1 MAKEVTVA
9 EAVERLSGADARI
22 GFSFVNRSGNT
33 EQTRLI
39 TFPDLAE
46 QTAARAGALQAMG
59 LKQGE
64 RIAIILPEND
74 EFILTFLG
82 AIRAGIIPVPIYPM
96 HGLGQLDGYLEN
108 VRHIVRRSGAAAVVT
123 NAKIKLLLGTVQSQC
138 ESVRNIISTE
148 SLADAAAPIQP
159 RQVKLDDVA
168 FLQFTSG
175 STSSP
180 KGVVVTHRN
189 LAANIRCIM
198 EEGFRVTPE
207 DVGVSWLPLFHDMGL
222 IGFLLAPLFYQ
233 RPVAFIPPLTFLQRP
248 VTWLE
253 SLSKYRATISC
264 APNFA
269 FALAVKRISEAQRQ
283 GLDLSAWRIAGC
295 GGEPIRP
302 EILRRFASAFA
313 PQGFRAEALMSMY
326 GMAES
331 SLAIALGR
339 PGGGLLSTPVDHPRM
354 SEERVALP
362 PTQPE
367 RALDIVVCGK
377 PFPGHELAI
386 FDVADETSAFP
397 LPAGH
402 IGEIRIAGPSVM
414 KEYWGD
420 PEATAQVFAGRYLRT
435 GDLGFILDGE
445 LHVCGRL
452 KEMIILNGRNY
463 FPQDIEHVATTVPGV
478 RKGNLIA
485 FGTHVASGT
494 GDGSERIVLAVE
506 IADPASFDPMAVVR
520 TVQTALGIALHEVV
534 VLQPGQ
540 LPKTSSGKLQRT
552 KTRALYER
560 GELHDQRSA
569 RETSVTDTLKQ
580 VVISQTHYLKAVLFK

>member
-9 EAVERLSGADARI
+9 AVVERLTGADARI
-22 GFSFVNRSGNT
+22 GFSFVSRSGNT

-39 TFPDLAE
+39 TFPELAE
-46 QTAARAGALQAMG
+46 QTAARAGALQAAG

-82 AIRAGIIPVPIYPM
+82 AIRVGIIPVPIYPM

-123 NAKIKLLLGTVQSQC
+123 NAKIKLLLGTVQGQC
-138 ESVRNIISTE
+138 ESVRGIISVE
-148 SLADAAAPIQP
+148 SLADAAAPMQP
-159 RQVKLDDVA
+159 RQVNLDDAA

-175 STSSP
+175 STSNP
-180 KGVVVTHRN
+180 KGVTVTHRN
-189 LAANIRCIM
+189 LAANIRCFM
-198 EEGFRVTPE
+198 EEGFRVTSE

-222 IGFLLAPLFYQ
+222 IGFLLGPLFYQ
-233 RPVAFIPPLTFLQRP
+233 RPVAFIPPLNFLQRP
-248 VTWLE
+248 LMWLE
-253 SLSKYRATISC
+253 ALSKYRASISC

-269 FALAVKRISEAQRQ
+269 FALAVKRIPEAQRQ

-295 GGEPIRP
+295 GGEPIRA
-302 EILRRFASAFA
+302 EVLRRFATAFA
-313 PQGFRAEALMSMY
+313 PQGFRAEALLPMY

-331 SLAIALGR
+331 SLAITLGR
-339 PGGGLLSTPVDHPRM
+339 PGGGLPSTPVDHTRL

-362 PTQPE
+362 PRQLE
-367 RALDIVVCGK
+367 GALEIVACGK
-377 PFPGHELAI
+377 PFTGHKLSI
-386 FDVADETSAFP
+386 FDLTDETSASP
-397 LPAGH
+397 LPDGH

-420 PEATAQVFAGRYLRT
+420 PEATAQVFAGEYLRT
-435 GDLGFILDGE
+435 GDLGFILNGE

-478 RKGNLIA
+478 RKGNLVA
-485 FGTHVASGT
+485 FGTHEASDAGE
-494 GDGSERIVLAVE
+494 GLERIVLAVE
-506 IADPASFDPMAVVR
+506 IADPASFDPLAVVR
-520 TVQTALGIALHEVV
+520 TVQASLGVALHEVV

-552 KTRALYER
+552 KTRELYER
-560 GELHDQRSA
+560 GELHERQSA
-569 RETSVTDTLKQ
+569 RETNVTDTLKQ
-580 VVISQTHYLKAVLFK
+580 VVISQTNYLKAVLFK

>member
-22 GFSFVNRSGNT
+22 GFSFVSRSGST
-33 EQTRLI
+33 EQTQLI
-39 TFPDLAE
+39 TFPELAE
-46 QTAARAGALQAMG
+46 RIAARAGALQAMG

-64 RIAIILPEND
+64 RVALILPEND
-74 EFILTFLG
+74 EFILSFLG
-82 AIRAGIIPVPIYPM
+82 AIRAGLIPVPIYPM

-138 ESVRNIISTE
+138 ESVRGIISTE
-148 SLADAAAPIQP
+148 SLADVVTPLRP
-159 RQVKLDDVA
+159 PVVKLDDVA

-198 EEGFRVTPE
+198 EEGFRVTSE

-233 RPVAFIPPLTFLQRP
+233 RPVAFISPLTFLQRP
-248 VTWLE
+248 VTWLDT
-253 SLSKYRATISC
+253 LSKHRGTISC

-269 FALAVKRISEAQRQ
+269 FALAVKRIPEAQRQ
-283 GLDLSAWRIAGC
+283 GLDLSAWRLAGC
-295 GGEPIRP
+295 GGEPIRA
-302 EILRRFASAFA
+302 EILRRFAAAFA
-313 PQGFRAEALMSMY
+313 PQGFRAEALLSMY

-331 SLAIALGR
+331 SLAVALGI
-339 PGGGLLSTPVDHPRM
+339 PGGGLLSTPVDHARL
-354 SEERVALP
+354 SEERVALA
-362 PTQPE
+362 PTQLD
-367 RALDIVVCGK
+367 RALEIVACGK
-377 PFPGHELAI
+377 PFSGHALAI
-386 FDVADETSAFP
+386 FDMADETSATP
-397 LPAGH
+397 LPDGQV
-402 IGEIRIAGPSVM
+402 GEIRIRGPSVM
-414 KEYWGD
+414 KEYWAD
-420 PEATAQVFAGRYLRT
+420 PEATAQAFAGEYLRT
-435 GDLGFILDGE
+435 GDLGFILNGD

-485 FGTHVASGT
+485 FGTHPASGT
-494 GDGSERIVLAVE
+494 GDGSERVILAVE
-506 IADPASFDPMAVVR
+506 IAEPASFDSLAVVR
-520 TVQTALGIALHEVV
+520 TVQAELGLALHEVV

-560 GELHDQRSA
+560 GELQDRQSA

-580 VVISQTHYLKAVLFK
+580 VVLSQTSYLKAVLFK

>member
-1 MAKEVTVA
+1 M
-9 EAVERLSGADARI
+9 
-22 GFSFVNRSGNT
+22 
-33 EQTRLI
+33 
-39 TFPDLAE
+39 AE
-46 QTAARAGALQAMG
+46 QTAARAGALQAAG

-82 AIRAGIIPVPIYPM
+82 AIRVGIIPVPIYPM
-96 HGLGQLDGYLEN
+96 HGLGQLDGYLES

-138 ESVRNIISTE
+138 ESVRSIISVE
-148 SLADAAAPIQP
+148 SLADAAAPMQP
-159 RQVKLDDVA
+159 RKVNLDDVA

-175 STSSP
+175 STSNP
-180 KGVVVTHRN
+180 KGVTVTHRN
-189 LAANIRCIM
+189 LAANIRCFM
-198 EEGFRVTPE
+198 EEGFRVTSE

-222 IGFLLAPLFYQ
+222 IGFLLGPMFYQ
-233 RPVAFIPPLTFLQRP
+233 RPVTFISPLTFLQRP
-248 VTWLE
+248 LTWLE
-253 SLSKYRATISC
+253 IHSKTRGTISC

-269 FALAVKRISEAQRQ
+269 FALAVKRIPEAQRQ

-295 GGEPIRP
+295 GGEPIRA
-302 EILRRFASAFA
+302 EVLRRFAATFA
-313 PQGFRAEALMSMY
+313 PQGFRAEALLPLY

-331 SLAIALGR
+331 SLAIAVGR
-339 PGGGLLSTPVDHPRM
+339 PGAGLPSTLVDHNRM

-362 PTQPE
+362 TRQLE
-367 RALDIVVCGK
+367 GASEIVACGK
-377 PFPGHELAI
+377 PFTGHKLAI
-386 FDVADETSAFP
+386 FDLTDETSASP
-397 LPAGH
+397 LPDGH

-420 PEATAQVFAGRYLRT
+420 PDATAQVFAGEYLRT

-478 RKGNLIA
+478 RKGNLVA
-485 FGTHVASGT
+485 FGTHEASGT
-494 GDGSERIVLAVE
+494 GEGFERIVLAVE
-506 IADPASFDPMAVVR
+506 IADPASFDPLTVVR

-552 KTRALYER
+552 KTRELYER
-560 GELHDQRSA
+560 GELQGRQSA
-569 RETSVTDTLKQ
+569 RETNVTDTLKQ
-580 VVISQTHYLKAVLFK
+580 VVISQTNYLKAVLFK